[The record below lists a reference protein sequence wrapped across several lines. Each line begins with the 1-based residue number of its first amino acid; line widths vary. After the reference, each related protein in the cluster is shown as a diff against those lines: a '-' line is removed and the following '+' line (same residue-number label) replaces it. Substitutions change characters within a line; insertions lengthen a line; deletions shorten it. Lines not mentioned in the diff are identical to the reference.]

1 MMKNAFVVAL
11 IALFILLTASITV
24 SAQGNTT
31 TNESLTVSQPYA
43 NETLN
48 VTNTT
53 QSSTYTTPGFE
64 ALFALIGLVASAYL
78 VLGRK

>member
-1 MMKNAFVVAL
+1 MKNAFVVAL

-24 SAQGNTT
+24 SAQGNAT
-31 TNESLTVSQPYA
+31 TNESLTISQPYA

-48 VTNTT
+48 VTHTT

-64 ALFALIGLVASAYL
+64 GLFALIGLAASAYL

>member
-1 MMKNAFVVAL
+1 MKNAFVVAL
-11 IALFILLTASITV
+11 IALFILLTASITL
-24 SAQGNTT
+24 SAQGNTA
-31 TNESLTVSQPYA
+31 TNESLTISQPYA

-53 QSSTYTTPGFE
+53 QSSAYATPGFE
-64 ALFALIGLVASAYL
+64 GLSALIGLVASAYL